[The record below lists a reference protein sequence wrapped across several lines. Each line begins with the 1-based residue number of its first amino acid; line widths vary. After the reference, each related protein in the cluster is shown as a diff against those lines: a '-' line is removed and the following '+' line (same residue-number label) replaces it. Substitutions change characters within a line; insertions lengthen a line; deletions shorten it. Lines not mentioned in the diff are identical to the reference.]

1 MERIIIVRKISPYFS
16 TIIIKISPWIEIKIP
31 SNSSKKSKIHIA
43 RAIFPL
49 QISGID
55 SPMKL
60 YPFVER
66 DPVQNHCVQFTAANR
81 TPRRRSTGWFPDSRD
96 FIPRVKAHY
105 SRNPIFIRDTAVCR
119 NHGKSLSR
127 RTYRDKRFVC
137 VSGREA
143 TGNQGVRSNYRK
155 IMDG

>member
-16 TIIIKISPWIEIKIP
+16 IIIIKISPWIEIKIP

-60 YPFVER
+60 HPFVER

-81 TPRRRSTGWFPDSRD
+81 TTRRRSTGWFPDSRD